1 MKFKECENYCDYENY
16 YLSQIGGNLSEDLY
30 YNPLKQ
36 YNYQR
41 GSGWFSRFATRYAI
55 PAIKYIGK
63 RALNV
68 GRDIILD
75 IASGKNVREST
86 KSNFKKG
93 VSESLKE
100 LSSKMTPQ
108 QGSGKKRKRSK
119 SKTSKNKVYKKRK
132 INLKS
137 SSKRKVIRR
146 RRRRKVKKDI
156 FM

>member
-1 MKFKECENYCDYENY
+1 MKYKECKNYCDYENY

-41 GSGWFSRFATRYAI
+41 GSGWFSRFATRFAI
-55 PAIKYIGK
+55 PALKYIGK
-63 RALNV
+63 RALNI
-68 GRDIILD
+68 GRDIVLD
-75 IASGKNVREST
+75 IAAGKNVREST

-93 VSESLKE
+93 VSDSLKD
-100 LSSKMTPQ
+100 LSNKMTPQ
-108 QGSGKKRKRSK
+108 TGSGKKRKRSK
-119 SKTSKNKVYKKRK
+119 SQNKIVKRRRIKSKF
-132 INLKS
+132 
-137 SSKRKVIRR
+137 SSKRKVIR

>member
-1 MKFKECENYCDYENY
+1 MKYKECKNYCDYESY
-16 YLSQIGGNLSEDLY
+16 YSSQIGGNLSEDLY

-41 GSGWFSRFATRYAI
+41 GSGWFSRFATRYSI
-55 PAIKYIGK
+55 PALKYIGK
-63 RALNV
+63 KALGI

-75 IASGKNVREST
+75 IAAGKNVREST

-93 VSESLKE
+93 VSESLKD
-100 LSSKMTPQ
+100 LSNRMTTQ
-108 QGSGKKRKRSK
+108 KGSGKKRKRSK
-119 SKTSKNKVYKKRK
+119 SQNKVLKRRK
-132 INLKS
+132 IKPKS

-146 RRRRKVKKDI
+146 RRRKVKKDI